1 MKKMNE
7 NDDNIVKLKGAKNL
21 FKKLITDS
29 KSIFYAV
36 DKINKNLLN
45 RARNLLYPKDKVF
58 ILLVNSLILIVN

>member
-1 MKKMNE
+1 MNE
-7 NDDNIVKLKGAKNL
+7 NDDDIVKLKGAKNL

-29 KSIFYAV
+29 KSIFYVV

-58 ILLVNSLILIVN
+58 NLLVNSLTLMVN

>member
-1 MKKMNE
+1 MNE
-7 NDDNIVKLKGAKNL
+7 NEDDIVKLKGAKYL

-58 ILLVNSLILIVN
+58 ILLVNSLILMVY

>member
-1 MKKMNE
+1 MNE
-7 NDDNIVKLKGAKNL
+7 NEDHIVKLKGAKNH
-21 FKKLITDS
+21 FKKLITGS

-58 ILLVNSLILIVN
+58 ILLVNSLILMVN

>member
-7 NDDNIVKLKGAKNL
+7 NEHDIVKLKGAKNL

-58 ILLVNSLILIVN
+58 ILLVNSLILMVN